1 MTLLGILASIAVLT
15 LIIVLPRISNSKPRI
30 SNSNTFSTTTEALPP
45 QQENKV
51 KLKIRQKDITS
62 THLLSRSDAQRHM
75 STLVNTLYDANP
87 KQITKH
93 VKQLLKAHDHIV
105 SITWYDFI
113 HHKQYP
119 YTTNNMSLITKKQSK
134 LSNYQMIAKNNISK
148 QKSYQSPTFEVD
160 GEQYYIIA
168 EPSPKGLAGVVTVIN
183 LKILNEVKKHQDNN
197 LRLIPYPK
205 EGNYRIE
212 SVHTD
217 TLRDIKVKTGH
228 DNEKASHYYENEIV
242 VHFREPL
249 TNKEMVNISKEVR
262 STWVRK
268 MGYAYVFHSSDMD
281 YHKLN
286 AYFKKKYNP
295 EYTEPH
301 YLYLTNDVQDNPNQ
315 TMNSNIPNDLLYS
328 EYQWNLPAIET
339 GKGWDLS
346 KGSKDVIIA
355 VVDTGVEAD
364 HPDLQ
369 GVLAPGYNVIDPAK
383 PPEDDVGHGTH
394 VTGIIAASVNNNEG
408 IAGISWFNKVMPVKA
423 LDNSGAGTTYS
434 VSEGII
440 WAADHGAKVINM
452 SLGNYADSQFLHDAI
467 KYAYDR
473 DIVLIAATGNDNTE
487 RPGYPAAYPEVFSV
501 SATDANMQRASF
513 SNYGEYVDVV
523 APGESIASTYTGK
536 QYASLSGTSMA
547 TPHVAAMAGLIRSRN
562 PELTNVEVMDLMR
575 SSVIDLGTSGHDKYY
590 GYGQIDIYK
599 ALQAAGHGGA
609 PLQFWP
615 QHVQSQ
621 MQSVVRKKQ
630 ISH

>member
-1 MTLLGILASIAVLT
+1 MSRRSMTLLGIIASLAILT
-15 LIIVLPRISNSKPRI
+15 LIFVFPNLDSNTISKP
-30 SNSNTFSTTTEALPP
+30 EALKP
-45 QQENKV
+45 QQEQKV
-51 KLKIRQKDITS
+51 KLQIRQKDITS
-62 THLLSRSDAQRHM
+62 TDLLSRTDAQRHI
-75 STLVNTLYDANP
+75 STLVNKLDNANP
-87 KQITKH
+87 KQITSH
-93 VKQLLKAHDHIV
+93 VEQLLKSHDHIL
-105 SITWYDFI
+105 SITWYDFT

-119 YTTNNMSLITKKQSK
+119 YTTKNMNLITNKQAK
-134 LSNYQMIAKNNISK
+134 LNNYLNIAKNKISYR
-148 QKSYQSPTFEVD
+148 QSYESPSFEEK
-160 GEQYYIIA
+160 GQQYFVIA
-168 EPSPKGLAGVVTVIN
+168 KPSSKGTAGVVVVMN
-183 LKILNEVKKHQDNN
+183 QRILDEVKKHQDKN

-205 EGNYRIE
+205 EGNYRVE

-242 VHFREPL
+242 VHFREPISD
-249 TNKEMVNISKEVR
+249 KELVKISTAIR

-281 YHKLN
+281 YRKLQ
-286 AYFKKKYNP
+286 AYFMSKYKP
-295 EYTEPH
+295 KYVEPH
-301 YLYLTNDVQDNPNQ
+301 YLYLTNDVLDKQNPN
-315 TMNSNIPNDLLYS
+315 TSSNIPNDLLYS
-328 EYQWNLPAIET
+328 KYQWNLPAIET
-339 GKGWDLS
+339 GKGWDIS
-346 KGSKDVIIA
+346 KGSEDVIIA

-369 GVLAPGYNVIDPAK
+369 GVLAPGYNVIDPAS

-408 IAGISWFNKVMPVKA
+408 VAGISWFNKVMPVKA

-452 SLGNYADSQFLHDAI
+452 SLGNYADSEFLHDAV

-513 SNYGEYVDVV
+513 SNYGDYVDVV
-523 APGESIASTYTGK
+523 APGESIASTYMGK

-547 TPHVAAMAGLIRSRN
+547 TPHVAALAGLIRSRN
-562 PELTNVEVMDLMR
+562 PKLTNVEVMDLMR
-575 SSVIDLGTSGHDKYY
+575 NSVVDLGTSGHDKYY

-599 ALQAAGHGGA
+599 ALQAAGNGEA
-609 PLQFWP
+609 SLQFWP

-621 MQSVVRKKQ
+621 LQSVIRKKQ
-630 ISH
+630 VAH